1 MSSGRGRELQ
11 LLKTKKQETL
21 GNRDLGIVT
30 DRLIVQETTAG
41 DHGPSGRGVG
51 AACCVTPGHGEESG
65 NGGGGLPWLGDR
77 S

>member
-41 DHGPSGRGVG
+41 DHGPSVR
-51 AACCVTPGHGEESG
+51 CVLCDPG
-65 NGGGGLPWLGDR
+65 PR
-77 S
+77 RRIR